1 MARRVFCFAGGFTF
15 SLVTRVSAVAS
26 GNIPKGRG
34 ACSASKFTVYHTQY
48 AACVL
53 RVRRLSDNTRSDAS
67 DTVVYRRRRDAYRR
81 RRVITVPRDV
91 GFNNNQSNGPRRHAG
106 IADVL
111 YGGLL
116 EMVFFFFLTV
126 FSVFFSF
133 SFYDTR
139 TVITSAR
146 FRKTRLSFF
155 HAYTP
160 RSGAVENESPVA
172 RVRLAARITCTPP
185 VSGLKVETFAMP
197 LLRSVIN
204 GARE

>member
-1 MARRVFCFAGGFTF
+1 MRPVTSRRVGERAPRRNSPSIIHSTPRAFYGYDGFRIT
-15 SLVTRVSAVAS
+15 LGPTRVTRS
-26 GNIPKGRG
+26 
-34 ACSASKFTVYHTQY
+34 C
-48 AACVL
+48 
-53 RVRRLSDNTRSDAS
+53 
-67 DTVVYRRRRDAYRR
+67 
-81 RRVITVPRDV
+81 
-91 GFNNNQSNGPRRHAG
+91 
-106 IADVL
+106 IADAVTRIDAVVSLPYLATWVL
-111 YGGLL
+111 IIINQTARAATPESQTCYTA
-116 EMVFFFFLTV
+116 VCWRWFFSFFSP
-126 FSVFFSF
+126 FFPFFFSF